1 MDHAA
6 FTTNGFAPILSEA
19 LVTQDFNKIRMCR
32 P

>member
-6 FTTNGFAPILSEA
+6 FTTYGFAPILSKA
-19 LVTQDFNKIRMCR
+19 LVAQDFNKIRMGC